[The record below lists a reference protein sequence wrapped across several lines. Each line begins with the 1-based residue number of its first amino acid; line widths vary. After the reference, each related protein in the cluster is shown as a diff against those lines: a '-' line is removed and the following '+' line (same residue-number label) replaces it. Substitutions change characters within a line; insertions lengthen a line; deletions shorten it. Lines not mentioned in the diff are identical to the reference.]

1 MPLIHQVCLILQQEN
16 LPTCLDRE
24 WEQCRPAQ
32 PHSQVTLVGQGIN
45 HNERSIGVFYT
56 TIIADQA
63 VSTNVWLR
71 HHWSV
76 HVVRTW
82 ASQFFPRLASPPCE
96 ERCRG
101 KSWTPLPAPR
111 SPGDF
116 SFDSFSFGECHSGF
130 VIVLSVFELW
140 VAIAFLFWDCHLAVV
155 SGLLIGDGDC
165 FLFVVWPHSWQSSLP
180 SPAASPVPRGCIES
194 PQFEPSLQSLS
205 HAANTIYEE
214 LI

>member
-1 MPLIHQVCLILQQEN
+1 MHDPYVNVPLIHQVCLILQQEN

-32 PHSQVTLVGQGIN
+32 PHSQVTLVGQGTN
-45 HNERSIGVFYT
+45 HNESSIDAFHT

-101 KSWTPLPAPR
+101 KSWTPLPAPKY
-111 SPGDF
+111 PGCFRFDF
-116 SFDSFSFGECHSGF
+116 LDLENVIRDLSLFYEFLNCEWRLLFYFGI
-130 VIVLSVFELW
+130 VIWQLL
-140 VAIAFLFWDCHLAVV
+140 VV
-155 SGLLIGDGDC
+155 
-165 FLFVVWPHSWQSSLP
+165 
-180 SPAASPVPRGCIES
+180 
-194 PQFEPSLQSLS
+194 
-205 HAANTIYEE
+205 Y
-214 LI
+214 